1 MELIKRVPEPSPL
14 LIEYLSLFTMIVHQ
28 GPILDVAGGNGR
40 NSVYLAR
47 ALSDKKPKV
56 ICSDI
61 SNEALNR
68 AQKLAHQAGV
78 AMDRWRV
85 DLEQTD
91 INPLPQNFYSG
102 ILVFNFLH
110 RPLIPCLKKSL
121 TTGGVLLYETFTK
134 DNAQFGK
141 PKNPDFLL
149 DRGELAGMFKEWKII
164 YSFEGIAQNPQR
176 AIAQIV
182 CRKM

>member
-1 MELIKRVPEPSPL
+1 MESIKRVPEPSPL
-14 LIEYLSLFTMIVHQ
+14 LIEYSSLFTTIVHR
-28 GPILDVAGGNGR
+28 GPILDVAGGGGR
-40 NSVYLAR
+40 NSVYLAH
-47 ALSDKKPKV
+47 ALCDEKPKI

-78 AMDRWRV
+78 AIDLWHV
-85 DLEQTD
+85 DLEQPD
-91 INPLPQNFYSG
+91 INPLPENFYSG
-102 ILVFNFLH
+102 ILVFNFLY

-121 TTGGVLLYETFTK
+121 VTDGVLLYETFTK
-134 DNAQFGK
+134 DNARFGK

-149 DRGELAGMFKEWKII
+149 DRSELAGMFKEWKII
-164 YSFEGIAQNPQR
+164 YSFEGIAQNPHR